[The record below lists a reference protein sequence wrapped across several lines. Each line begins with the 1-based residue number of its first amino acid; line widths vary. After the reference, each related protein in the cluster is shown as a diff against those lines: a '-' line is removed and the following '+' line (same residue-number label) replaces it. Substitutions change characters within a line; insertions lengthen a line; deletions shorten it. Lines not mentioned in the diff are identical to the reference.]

1 MSQLRLEIAS
11 PLTRTIGRM
20 MLGWQR
26 FILHMLVVSVL
37 GPAIGAG
44 IYNFARAQWGNVDLF
59 NRLAGSIVG
68 GFVLL
73 VFIAPITVAVGFVTY
88 GLCWVVTHGEILTQ
102 TWLWILVGGAFGAAY
117 GLVWADYFVHE
128 QRILLTISGAILG
141 VATGA
146 ILAII
151 WKN

>member
-1 MSQLRLEIAS
+1 
-11 PLTRTIGRM
+11 

-26 FILHMLVVSVL
+26 FILHLLIVSVL

-44 IYNFARAQWGNVDLF
+44 IYNFTRARWSNTDLLS
-59 NRLAGSIVG
+59 RLVGSLVG

-73 VFIAPITVAVGFVTY
+73 VFIAPITVAVGIVTY
-88 GLCWVVTHGEILTQ
+88 GFCWVVAQMGVLTQ
-102 TWLWILVGGAFGAAY
+102 TWLWTLAGGMFGAAY
-117 GLVWADYFVHE
+117 GLVWADYFAHE
-128 QRILLTISGAILG
+128 QRILLTTSGAILG
-141 VATGA
+141 LATGA